1 MKTRLILFVIA
12 LCGAFAT
19 TAAFGQATGNAL
31 QTNFV
36 WIAAGSNIDVGTSTN
51 WSPTGVPNPARAGQ
65 STDYGDILD
74 FNGQTTGPVF
84 ATSNGGSEVG
94 ASVGGAT
101 AGLYVHVTSNQ
112 ANRVTLCTTVASGA
126 SSGMRFDSMTF
137 DAGSGGFTMGTG
149 STTNCLDTLWG
160 TMNPETQGLTN
171 NSANPAI
178 INKDVRWRL
187 GAGGAHTFVFSGTGD
202 WYITNDIANVNG
214 AATVVQ
220 KDGPGTM
227 YWTAGNNIYWGTE
240 TTIAS
245 PVAISGGTLMLLSSG
260 LFPANT
266 TINMSSNGAPSLLEF
281 NVVGGSQTIANP
293 VNGNGSV
300 QVNNGILTLSGA
312 NSYTG
317 NTILS
322 GGELVANRVEIP
334 GTSGPLGVGGT
345 ITFSGGTLGFTVN
358 DPADYSA
365 RLNTNANQAYSFDTG
380 GQIVTF
386 GTGLISSGGTLAKL
400 GQGTLTLSGT
410 NTYTG
415 NTTVSAGQLVFGG
428 PMTGTG
434 NITVQDGATLAVT
447 ATGTQVKPGTLT
459 LGTSS
464 GASLGFYIVNGTNF
478 YSTTTASLAVG
489 TLSSVGTVTIN
500 VNNGAFTVGQS
511 YPLFTWN
518 SGAAPAVK
526 LGVLNGYIGT
536 LSTNGSSIQV
546 NISGTAY
553 SWTGQGG
560 NWDFTSGNNWRQ
572 NGVPA
577 VYHDGVPVVFDD
589 TANSPIVNLNA
600 LVSPSS
606 ITINNT
612 AQFYAMFNY
621 PGVAIA
627 GTTGLTKR
635 GANAMQIIGGNN
647 TYTGPTT
654 LSGGVLNVSLLAN
667 GGLPSDIGAASN
679 GATNLVFDGGSLLFS
694 GGDNESINRLFTLT
708 LSGGTIDVESGTLSL
723 TNSGPVAF
731 SGAGPRTLT
740 LAGIDTVGDTLATA
754 LADNGGPTAVTKTGV
769 GTWILTGTNSQS
781 GATTISQGTLQ
792 IGNGGSTGSLGT
804 GNVVDNGGLIFNRT
818 GSMTI
823 NTPVTG
829 SGSVTVQGGGTVIL
843 AQNNTYSGPTTI
855 TNTTLQVGN
864 GGAAGT
870 LNANGTV
877 TNNGLLIYNST
888 STLSLT
894 GGGILG
900 TGNLIVR
907 GAGGMLASLGGNT
920 YTGWTEIDPS
930 STFMPCEG
938 LLGSLYSS
946 VVTNNGTLLLIR
958 QDGDAF
964 VYSNTV
970 TGSGRVLVDANNV
983 NAGDVTLAGNCN
995 YTGGTFIG
1003 DNGLKVGTDTNGIGN
1018 GWITGNVTFTN
1029 SARVPYDN
1037 PRTLTFNRPDNM
1049 TFPGNIV
1056 TNFKSAQNNLGV
1068 VVQNG
1073 TGVLTL
1079 TGNNTYGSGTTI
1091 ANGGSLQIGNGGTSG
1106 SVGTGN
1112 VTDNGTLIF
1121 NRSDNVNFANR
1132 ITGTGALVQN
1142 GSGTVTLTAGTNNT
1156 YAGATTVSNGTLVAT
1171 NIGGIATVSG
1181 GTLVA
1186 NNIGG
1191 HTTVNSGTLVAT
1203 NIGAALDM
1211 FGGTVVPVGFGSV
1224 GTLFVA
1230 NVLTISNG
1238 TIVAVLNKASS
1249 PSNSVYSITFG
1260 TIAYG
1265 GTLKLANYG
1274 PNLAVGDYF
1283 QIFDVPIVG
1292 GNIMTIVSPGC
1303 TVTNNLATDG
1313 SVKVT
1318 SVALPS
1324 TEKITATVSGGNLN
1338 LSWPAVWTGLHL
1350 QVQTNSLANGLGT
1363 NWVTIPGS
1371 EASNNYVAPIVRS
1384 TNNPS
1389 VFYRL
1394 AP

>member
-12 LCGAFAT
+12 LFGAFAT
-19 TAAFGQATGNAL
+19 TAAFGQGTGNAL

-51 WSPTGVPNPARAGQ
+51 WSPTGVPNPSRTG
-65 STDYGDILD
+65 SSSDYGDILD

-84 ATSNGGSEVG
+84 ATSNGGSETG
-94 ASVGGAT
+94 SSVGGTT
-101 AGLYVHVTSNQ
+101 AGLYVHLTSNQ
-112 ANRVTLCTTVASGA
+112 VNRVTLYTTVANSA
-126 SSGMRFDSMTF
+126 SSGMRFNSIVF

-149 STTNCLDTLWG
+149 STTNSLDTLWG
-160 TMNPETQGLTN
+160 TTNPETEGLTN

-214 AATVVQ
+214 AASLVQ

-227 YWTAGNNIYWGTE
+227 YWTAGNNSYWGTE
-240 TTIAS
+240 TTIS
-245 PVAISGGTLMLLSSG
+245 TPMTISGGTLMLLSSG
-260 LFPANT
+260 LFPATT

-281 NVVGGSQTIANP
+281 NVVGGSQTISSS

-300 QVNNGILTLSGA
+300 QVNNGALTLSGA
-312 NSYTG
+312 NTYTG

-322 GGELVANRVEIP
+322 GGELFANRAENP
-334 GTSGPLGVGGT
+334 GVSGPLGVGGT
-345 ITFSGGTLGFTVN
+345 ISFSGGTLGFTVN

-386 GTGLISSGGTLAKL
+386 ANGLISSGGTLAKL
-400 GQGTLTLSGT
+400 GQGTLTLAGT

-434 NITVQDGATLAVT
+434 SITVQDGATFGVT
-447 ATGTQVKPGTLT
+447 ATGMQVQPGTLT

-464 GASLGFYIVNGTNF
+464 GAALGFYSVNGTNF
-478 YSTTTASLAVG
+478 YSTTTAPLAVG
-489 TLSSVGTVTIN
+489 TLSSVGAVTIN

-560 NWDFTSGNNWRQ
+560 NWDFSSANNWRQ
-572 NGVPA
+572 NGAPA
-577 VYHDGVPVVFDD
+577 VYKDGVPVVFDD
-589 TANSPIVNLNA
+589 TANSPVVNLNA

-612 AQFYAMFNY
+612 ALFYAMFNY

-627 GTTGLTKR
+627 GPTGLTKR
-635 GANAMQIIGGNN
+635 GTNSMQIIGGNN

-654 LSGGVLNVSLLAN
+654 ISGGVLNVSLVAN
-667 GGLPSDIGAASN
+667 GGSPSDIGAASN

-694 GGDNESINRLFTLT
+694 GGGVNTIDRLFTLT
-708 LSGGTIDVESGTLSL
+708 LSGGIIDVEVGTLSL
-723 TNSGPVAF
+723 TNTGPVAF
-731 SGAGPRTLT
+731 SGAGARTLT
-740 LAGIDTVGDTLATA
+740 LAGVDTAGDTLAPA

-769 GTWILTGTNSQS
+769 GTWILTGTNTQS
-781 GATTISQGTLQ
+781 GTTTISQGTLQ

-804 GNVVDNGGLIFNRT
+804 GNVVDNSGLIFNRT
-818 GSMTI
+818 GSLTI
-823 NTPVTG
+823 NTAVTG

-843 AQNNTYSGPTTI
+843 AQNNTYSGGTTV
-855 TNTTLQVGN
+855 TNATLQVGN
-864 GGAAGT
+864 GGATGS
-870 LNANGTV
+870 LNGNAVITD
-877 TNNGLLIYNST
+877 NGLLIFNST
-888 STLSLT
+888 ATFSYSSAFN
-894 GGGILG
+894 GS
-900 TGNLIVR
+900 GNVIVR
-907 GAGGMLASLGGNT
+907 GGGKITSLGGNN
-920 YTGWTEIDPS
+920 YTGWTEIDAG
-930 STFMPCEG
+930 STFQPCQG
-938 LLGSLYSS
+938 NQSSLASS
-946 VVTNNGTLLLIR
+946 VVTNSGTLLLVR
-958 QDGDAF
+958 QDNNVF
-964 VYSNTV
+964 IYSNSV
-970 TGSGRVLVDANNV
+970 VGSGKVVVDANN
-983 NAGDVTLAGNCN
+983 NNSGDVTLAGNCT

-1003 DNGLKVGTDTNGIGN
+1003 DNGLIVGTDTNGIGN
-1018 GWITGNVTFTN
+1018 GWIVGNVTFMN
-1029 SARVPYDN
+1029 STLVPYDN
-1037 PRTLTFNRPDNM
+1037 TRTLTFNRPDNM
-1049 TFPGNIV
+1049 TFSGNIV
-1056 TNFKSAQNNLGV
+1056 TNFTSAQNNRGI

-1073 TGVLTL
+1073 TGTLTL

-1091 ANGGSLQIGNGGTSG
+1091 NAGSLQVGNGGTSG

-1121 NRSDNVNFANR
+1121 NRSDNVNFANV

-1142 GSGTVTLTAGTNNT
+1142 GSGTVTLIAGTNNT
-1156 YAGATTVSNGTLVAT
+1156 YAGTTTVSNGTLVAT
-1171 NIGGIATVSG
+1171 NIGGIATISG

-1191 HTTVNSGTLVAT
+1191 LTTVNGGTLEAT
-1203 NIGAALDM
+1203 NIGAALNL
-1211 FGGTVVPVGFGSV
+1211 FSGTVVPVGFGSV

-1238 TIVAVLNKASS
+1238 TVVAVLNKASS
-1249 PSNSVYSITFG
+1249 PSNSVYSILYG
-1260 TIAYG
+1260 TVAYG

-1274 PNLAVGDYF
+1274 PSLKIGDYF
-1283 QIFDVPIVG
+1283 QIFDVPVVY
-1292 GNIMTIVSPGC
+1292 GNTMTIVLPGC

-1313 SVKVT
+1313 SVTVT

-1324 TEKITATVSGGNLN
+1324 TEKITATVSGGNMN

-1371 EASNNYVAPIVRS
+1371 DSSNSYVAPIVKG
-1384 TNNPS
+1384 TNNPA

>member
-1 MKTRLILFVIA
+1 MFMKTRLILFVIA

-19 TAAFGQATGNAL
+19 TAAFGQATGNAV

-36 WIAAGSNIDVGTSTN
+36 WIAAGSNLDVGTSTN
-51 WSPTGVPNPARAGQ
+51 WSPTGVPNPARTG
-65 STDYGDILD
+65 SSSDYGDIMD

-84 ATSNGGSEVG
+84 ATSNGGSQVG
-94 ASVGGAT
+94 GSVGGAT

-112 ANRVTLCTTVASGA
+112 ANRVTLYTTIASGA
-126 SSGMRFDSMTF
+126 SSGARFNSMTF

-160 TMNPETQGLTN
+160 TSNPETQGLTN

-178 INKDVRWRL
+178 INLDVRWRL
-187 GAGGAHTFVFSGTGD
+187 GAGGVHTFVFSGTGD

-214 AATVVQ
+214 AGTAVT
-220 KDGPGTM
+220 KDGSGTM
-227 YWTAGNNIYWGTE
+227 YWTAGKNSFWGTE
-240 TTIAS
+240 TTIGTLN
-245 PVAISGGTLMLLSSG
+245 ISGGTLVYQSSG
-260 LFPANT
+260 LLQNNT
-266 TINMSSNGAPSLLEF
+266 TITMSSNAAPSVFEF
-281 NVVGGSQTIANP
+281 NVVGGSQTFNNTIS
-293 VNGNGSV
+293 GIGSV
-300 QVNNGILTLSGA
+300 WLNNGILTLAGA
-312 NSYTG
+312 NTYTG

-322 GGELVANRVEIP
+322 GGELIANRAENP
-334 GTSGPLGVGGT
+334 GTSGPLGNGGT

-365 RLNTNANQAYSFDTG
+365 RFNTNANQAYSFDTG

-447 ATGTQVKPGTLT
+447 ATGAQVQPGTLI

-478 YSTTTASLAVG
+478 YSTTTAPLAVG
-489 TLSSVGTVTIN
+489 TLSAVGAVTIN

-536 LSTNGSSIQV
+536 LSTNGNSIQV

-560 NWDFTSGNNWRQ
+560 NWDLTSGNNWRQ
-572 NGVPA
+572 NGAPA

-627 GTTGLTKR
+627 GSTGLTKR

-654 LSGGVLNVSLLAN
+654 LSGGVLNVSLLDN
-667 GGLPSDIGAASN
+667 GGLPSDIGAASS

-694 GGDNESINRLFTLT
+694 GGGVNSIDRLFTLT
-708 LSGGTIDVESGTLSL
+708 LSGGTIDVEVGTLNL
-723 TNSGPVAF
+723 TNTGPVAF
-731 SGAGPRTLT
+731 SGAGARTLT
-740 LAGIDTVGDTLATA
+740 LAGIDTAGDTLATA

-769 GTWILTGTNSQS
+769 GTWILTGTNTQS

-804 GNVVDNGGLIFNRT
+804 GSIVDNSGLVFNRT

-829 SGSVTVQGGGTVIL
+829 NGSVTVQGGGTVIL
-843 AQNNTYSGPTTI
+843 AQNNTYSGLTTI
-855 TNTTLQVGN
+855 SNATLQIGN

-888 STLSLT
+888 SLLNLT
-894 GGGILG
+894 GGGIRG

-907 GAGGMLASLGGNT
+907 GSGGMLASLGGNT
-920 YTGWTEIDPS
+920 YTGWTQIDPG

-938 LLGSLYSS
+938 LLGGLSSS

-958 QDGDAF
+958 QDNDAF
-964 VYSNTV
+964 IYSNTI

-1091 ANGGSLQIGNGGTSG
+1091 NSGSLQIGNGGTSG

-1156 YAGATTVSNGTLVAT
+1156 YAGTTTVSNGTLVAT

-1274 PNLAVGDYF
+1274 PSLAVGDYF

-1292 GNIMTIVSPGC
+1292 GNTLTIVSPGC

-1324 TEKITATVSGGNLN
+1324 TEKITAAVSGGNLN

-1371 EASNNYVAPIVRS
+1371 DASNNYVAPIVRS

>member
-1 MKTRLILFVIA
+1 
-12 LCGAFAT
+12 
-19 TAAFGQATGNAL
+19 
-31 QTNFV
+31 
-36 WIAAGSNIDVGTSTN
+36 
-51 WSPTGVPNPARAGQ
+51 
-65 STDYGDILD
+65 
-74 FNGQTTGPVF
+74 
-84 ATSNGGSEVG
+84 
-94 ASVGGAT
+94 
-101 AGLYVHVTSNQ
+101 
-112 ANRVTLCTTVASGA
+112 
-126 SSGMRFDSMTF
+126 
-137 DAGSGGFTMGTG
+137 
-149 STTNCLDTLWG
+149 
-160 TMNPETQGLTN
+160 
-171 NSANPAI
+171 
-178 INKDVRWRL
+178 
-187 GAGGAHTFVFSGTGD
+187 
-202 WYITNDIANVNG
+202 
-214 AATVVQ
+214 
-220 KDGPGTM
+220 
-227 YWTAGNNIYWGTE
+227 
-240 TTIAS
+240 
-245 PVAISGGTLMLLSSG
+245 
-260 LFPANT
+260 
-266 TINMSSNGAPSLLEF
+266 
-281 NVVGGSQTIANP
+281 
-293 VNGNGSV
+293 
-300 QVNNGILTLSGA
+300 
-312 NSYTG
+312 
-317 NTILS
+317 
-322 GGELVANRVEIP
+322 
-334 GTSGPLGVGGT
+334 
-345 ITFSGGTLGFTVN
+345 
-358 DPADYSA
+358 
-365 RLNTNANQAYSFDTG
+365 
-380 GQIVTF
+380 
-386 GTGLISSGGTLAKL
+386 
-400 GQGTLTLSGT
+400 
-410 NTYTG
+410 
-415 NTTVSAGQLVFGG
+415 
-428 PMTGTG
+428 
-434 NITVQDGATLAVT
+434 
-447 ATGTQVKPGTLT
+447 
-459 LGTSS
+459 
-464 GASLGFYIVNGTNF
+464 
-478 YSTTTASLAVG
+478 
-489 TLSSVGTVTIN
+489 
-500 VNNGAFTVGQS
+500 
-511 YPLFTWN
+511 
-518 SGAAPAVK
+518 
-526 LGVLNGYIGT
+526 
-536 LSTNGSSIQV
+536 
-546 NISGTAY
+546 
-553 SWTGQGG
+553 
-560 NWDFTSGNNWRQ
+560 
-572 NGVPA
+572 
-577 VYHDGVPVVFDD
+577 
-589 TANSPIVNLNA
+589 
-600 LVSPSS
+600 
-606 ITINNT
+606 
-612 AQFYAMFNY
+612 
-621 PGVAIA
+621 
-627 GTTGLTKR
+627 
-635 GANAMQIIGGNN
+635 
-647 TYTGPTT
+647 
-654 LSGGVLNVSLLAN
+654 
-667 GGLPSDIGAASN
+667 
-679 GATNLVFDGGSLLFS
+679 
-694 GGDNESINRLFTLT
+694 
-708 LSGGTIDVESGTLSL
+708 
-723 TNSGPVAF
+723 
-731 SGAGPRTLT
+731 
-740 LAGIDTVGDTLATA
+740 
-754 LADNGGPTAVTKTGV
+754 
-769 GTWILTGTNSQS
+769 
-781 GATTISQGTLQ
+781 
-792 IGNGGSTGSLGT
+792 
-804 GNVVDNGGLIFNRT
+804 
-818 GSMTI
+818 
-823 NTPVTG
+823 
-829 SGSVTVQGGGTVIL
+829 VQGGGTVIL
-843 AQNNTYSGPTTI
+843 AQNNTYSGLTTI
-855 TNTTLQVGN
+855 TNATLQIGN

-870 LNANGTV
+870 LNGGATV

-888 STLSLT
+888 SLLNLT
-894 GGGILG
+894 GGGIRG

-907 GAGGMLASLGGNT
+907 GSGGMLASLGGNT
-920 YTGWTEIDPS
+920 YTGWTQIDPG

-938 LLGSLYSS
+938 LLGGLSSS

-958 QDGDAF
+958 QDNDAF
-964 VYSNTV
+964 IYSNTI
-970 TGSGRVLVDANNV
+970 TGSGRVLVDANNN

-1238 TIVAVLNKASS
+1238 TVVAVLNKASS

-1274 PNLAVGDYF
+1274 PSLAVGDYF

-1324 TEKITATVSGGNLN
+1324 TEKITAAVSGGNLN
-1338 LSWPAVWTGLHL
+1338 LSWPAMWTGLHL

-1371 EASNNYVAPIVRS
+1371 DASNSYVAPIVRS